1 VSTPALGPAPGA
13 PPGRPADP
21 ATRTSEDV
29 LHELATDPDRGLSS
43 QEAERRLAADG
54 PNELRTAPP
63 TPWWRRL
70 LDQFQDPLVYLLLVA
85 VLISAVAWYGEGAA
99 GAPVDSIVILAVV
112 LLNALI
118 GLVQEARAED
128 AVAALS
134 SITTPSATVLRDGRL
149 QTVPAAEVVRGDILR
164 LSEGDA
170 VGADARVL
178 TASRLKVQEASLTG
192 ESLAVSKS
200 PAVLSR
206 PVPLG
211 DRRNMVYQGTAVT
224 EGVGSAV
231 VTGTGMD
238 TQMGAIAQML
248 AETKE
253 EPTPLDREI
262 AQISKVLGITV
273 IAIAV
278 VVMVVTALVNQVS
291 TMGDLVTVLLLGV
304 SLAVAA
310 VPEGLPAILSLV
322 LAVGVQRLARRG
334 AVVKKLGS
342 VETLGSASVICTD
355 KTGTLTRNE
364 MTLRRVLTA
373 DGEVDVSGIGY
384 APVGEVRSTDGNDL
398 PDLLQEEVLRT
409 LVGGSLANNAQLA
422 KIDDTWS
429 IEGDPTEAA
438 FLVAAAK
445 LPGAGELAAGY
456 RREGEIPFSS
466 ARKRMSV
473 LTVAPDGRRLLV
485 AKGAPDV
492 LLDRCTHLARG
503 TDVVELVAADR
514 ERMLEGVRR
523 FGEQALRTLAVAYRP
538 LTDDEHL
545 DPATPGEEDGP
556 ARAEDRLETGL
567 VLLGVVGII
576 DPPREEAAV
585 AVAEARR
592 AGIRTVM
599 ITGDHPGTAVR
610 IAADL
615 GIVDAGQHAAGADLV
630 QHVRTGAELDRLD
643 EAGLAA
649 VVEEVSVFA
658 RVSPAHKNRIVDALQ
673 ASGRVVAMTGDGVND
688 APALKSADIGVAMGI
703 TGTEVTKQAGNM
715 ILGDDN
721 FATIVVAV
729 RLGRAIFDNIKKFL
743 RYLLSSN
750 MGEVFT
756 VFFGVVLAGVI
767 GLSGAAAPGEV
778 VVPLLA
784 VQILWINLVTDSLPA
799 LAMGVDPEIED
810 VMARRPRALTERILD
825 RQMWTGTL
833 FIGLVMAAASLLTI
847 DIFLPGGLVAGT
859 DSLDVARTAGFT
871 TLVLAQLF
879 NTLNSRSETSSAFH
893 RLLVNRWLW
902 AALGAALVLQVAV
915 VHLPVLQVAFGTA
928 ALDLTHWLVA
938 AAMAS
943 SVLWMDELR
952 KVVLRARR

>member
-1 VSTPALGPAPGA
+1 MSTPALEPAPGA
-13 PPGRPADP
+13 RPAWSADP
-21 ATRTSEDV
+21 TTSTGEEV
-29 LHELATDPDRGLSS
+29 VRALCTDPDRGLSRD
-43 QEAERRLAADG
+43 EAARRLASDG
-54 PNELRTAPP
+54 PNELRGEPP
-63 TPWWRRL
+63 TPWWRRVL
-70 LDQFQDPLVYLLLVA
+70 AQFQEPLVYLLLVA
-85 VLISAVAWYGEGAA
+85 VLISVVAWYGEGAQ
-99 GAPVDSIVILAVV
+99 GAPVDAIVILAVV
-112 LLNALI
+112 VLNALI
-118 GLVQEARAED
+118 GLVEEARAED

-134 SITTPSATVLRDGRL
+134 SITAPTSTVLRDGRW
-149 QTVPAAEVVRGDILR
+149 QTVPAAELVRGDILR

-178 TASRLKVQEASLTG
+178 TASNLKVQEASLTG
-192 ESLAVSKS
+192 ESVATGKD

-211 DRRNMVYQGTAVT
+211 DRRNMVHQGTAVA

-231 VTGTGMD
+231 VTATGMH
-238 TQMGAIAQML
+238 TQMGAIAQL
-248 AETKE
+248 LEATE
-253 EPTPLDREI
+253 EERTPLDREI
-262 AQISKVLGITV
+262 AQISKVLGVTV
-273 IAIAV
+273 IVIAV
-278 VVMVVTALVNQVS
+278 VVMVVVALVNQVS
-291 TMGDLVTVLLLGV
+291 TAGDLVTVLLLGV

-322 LAVGVQRLARRG
+322 LAIGVQRLARRG
-334 AVVKKLGS
+334 AVVKQLGS

-373 DGEVDVSGIGY
+373 GGEVELSGIGY
-384 APVGEVRSTDGNDL
+384 TPLGEVRSIDGGDL
-398 PDLLQEEVLRT
+398 PDRLRGEVLRT
-409 LVGGSLANNAQLA
+409 LVGGSVANNAQLA
-422 KIDDTWS
+422 QVDGVWT

-445 LPGAGELAAGY
+445 LPGAQECAAGY
-456 RREGEIPFSS
+456 RRVGEIPFSS

-473 LTVAPDGRRLLV
+473 LTVAADGERQLV
-485 AKGAPDV
+485 VKGAPDV

-503 TDVVELVAADR
+503 GDVVELTEADR
-514 ERMLEGVRR
+514 DRMLAGVRR

-538 LTDDEHL
+538 LAAAERLRPPAAEQPTQPRTEDE
-545 DPATPGEEDGP
+545 
-556 ARAEDRLETGL
+556 LERGL

-615 GIVDAGQHAAGADLV
+615 GIVDTDAQASGQDL
-630 QHVRTGAELDRLD
+630 QQRSSMTGAQLDQLP
-643 EAGLAA
+643 ESELAA
-649 VVEEVSVFA
+649 TVERVSVYA
-658 RVSPAHKNRIVDALQ
+658 RVAPEHKKRIVDALQ
-673 ASGRVVAMTGDGVND
+673 AGGRVVAMTGDGVND
-688 APALKSADIGVAMGI
+688 APALKAADIGVAMGI

-729 RLGRAIFDNIKKFL
+729 RLGRTIFDNVKKFL

-767 GLSGAAAPGEV
+767 GLSGAAGPGEV

-799 LAMGVDPEIED
+799 LAMGVDPEIDD
-810 VMARRPRALTERILD
+810 VMARRPRAVTDRVLD
-825 RQMWTGTL
+825 RRMWTGTL

-847 DIFLPGGLVAGT
+847 DIFLPGGLVHGT

-902 AALGAALVLQVAV
+902 AALAAALALQVAV
-915 VHLPVLQVAFGTA
+915 VHVPFLQVAFGTA
-928 ALDLTHWLVA
+928 PLGLTQWLVA
-938 AAMAS
+938 GAMAS

-952 KVVLRARR
+952 KVMLRTRG